1 MKILANDG
9 ISASGINQLE
19 NSGFEVITEK
29 VNQSDLIEFINN
41 QKIEVI
47 LVRSA
52 TQIRKDI
59 IDNCSS
65 IKIIGRG
72 GVGMDNIDVNYAKEK
87 GIEVINTPRSHISN
101 SQEKNMVKE
110 KEFFLCLQFIIIIKK
125 RAYMKQKLLQ
135 DFGL

>member
-9 ISASGINQLE
+9 ISVSGINQLE
-19 NSGFEVITEK
+19 KSGFEVITEK

-59 IDNCSS
+59 IDNCH
-65 IKIIGRG
+65 
-72 GVGMDNIDVNYAKEK
+72 
-87 GIEVINTPRSHISN
+87 P
-101 SQEKNMVKE
+101 
-110 KEFFLCLQFIIIIKK
+110 L
-125 RAYMKQKLLQ
+125 KLLEEVE
-135 DFGL
+135 LEWIILM